1 MEILLKRI
9 AKKDTYT
16 IGKFY
21 IDGVYQCDTLEDK
34 DRGLSKD
41 MPLEDIKK
49 NKVYGKT
56 AIPVGKYQVV
66 WTYSNKF
73 KKSLPLLLNVPGFEG
88 IRIHSGNTD
97 ADTYGCPLLGENKV
111 VGKVINSRAVCERVL
126 PKIKAA
132 CDKEKVYITVQ

>member
-73 KKSLPLLLNVPGFEG
+73 K
-88 IRIHSGNTD
+88 
-97 ADTYGCPLLGENKV
+97 
-111 VGKVINSRAVCERVL
+111 NSRL
-126 PKIKAA
+126 FHKSS
-132 CDKEKVYITVQ
+132 